1 MVATCAFRHT
11 LTQVFQHGKESWIQC
26 FSVVTA
32 FVSTLYII
40 VLKLLV
46 GNDHERGWILQITL
60 AGGSQL
66 QESIVLYILLEITGY
81 QCLADYRI
89 PYLGIHI
96 LTGSK
101 LFQVVVLVGNDVVG
115 GTAFHEIDDVLLTE
129 VFLHGSHSLQ
139 TTIRASLASNFTEGC
154 RQLSQLWQFSTSY
167 SSPK

>member
-11 LTQVFQHGKESWIQC
+11 LAQVFQHGKESWIQC

-40 VLKLLV
+40 VLKLFV
-46 GNDHERGWILQITL
+46 GNDHERGWILQIAL
-60 AGGSQL
+60 AGSSQL
-66 QESIVLYILLEITGY
+66 QESVVLYILLEITGY

-96 LTGSK
+96 LTGAK

-115 GTAFHEIDDVLLTE
+115 GTAFTK
-129 VFLHGSHSLQ
+129 SMM
-139 TTIRASLASNFTEGC
+139 
-154 RQLSQLWQFSTSY
+154 Y
-167 SSPK
+167 S